1 MATSEN
7 KAPKLSKEGARK
19 KRLTFLVM
27 GSIGKVL
34 SFQISARFLVACA
47 LFFIAYLVISLY
59 IINDY
64 IQLRRTSSQ
73 TDQRVSRLEEENAS
87 QKKSLNKSGQ
97 HVALLEGYIRHL
109 EEGADFSTPVKREQP
124 RTSVEKAAVPVPTE
138 KSTKPQLV
146 DVTDMVIQ
154 KEGGSMSINLKLI
167 NIQPGEGA
175 VGGYIHLIAM
185 DKRSNPPKE
194 WPYPQEKLE
203 KSMPLNYRKG
213 QIFLIQKFKQMN
225 VRFQLGNHS
234 ESPSAIKVLVYDQAG
249 EILLQKEMDVTKG
262 S

>member
-7 KAPKLSKEGARK
+7 KASKLSREGARK

-34 SFQISARFLVACA
+34 SFQISARFLVACG

-64 IQLRRTSSQ
+64 MQLRRTSGQ

-124 RTSVEKAAVPVPTE
+124 RTSVEKVNLPAPTE
-138 KSTKPQLV
+138 KSMKPQKSNLV
-146 DVTDMVIQ
+146 MEVLEVPSEPDSAM
-154 KEGGSMSINLKLI
+154 LI
-167 NIQPGEGA
+167 WA
-175 VGGYIHLIAM
+175 FTSSTLRRM
-185 DKRSNPPKE
+185 
-194 WPYPQEKLE
+194 
-203 KSMPLNYRKG
+203 
-213 QIFLIQKFKQMN
+213 
-225 VRFQLGNHS
+225 
-234 ESPSAIKVLVYDQAG
+234 
-249 EILLQKEMDVTKG
+249 LL
-262 S
+262 SR